1 MIAYNSNITTK
12 QQFQPFQPLQPL
24 QQTTIFA
31 LMIIHQFYDKGL
43 AHASYAV
50 IRLEKMIVID
60 PARNPQPYYDF
71 ASLHNA
77 DIVGVI
83 ETHPHADFVSSH
95 LEIHQT
101 MGATIYASKLLG
113 AEYPHESF
121 DDGDV
126 IQLADIKLRAI
137 NTPGHSP
144 DSICVLVQ
152 DEYGYDKAIFTGDT
166 LFVGDVGRPDLRENA
181 GNITAAKEELARQM
195 YHSTR
200 EKLMT
205 LPPNVVVY
213 PAHGPGSLCGKS
225 ISPDLQ
231 STIGRELRENY
242 ALKLMDE
249 ITFVK
254 MLISDQPFM
263 PKYFGYDVEVNK
275 KGADPI
281 DKSVASVPRIGRNSK
296 LKNDVLII
304 DTRPQQK
311 FKNGH
316 VKGAINIQDSDR
328 FETWLG
334 SIVSPDEAFYLI
346 AADEDSTDALIKKA
360 AKIGYEKNIKAALLA
375 PIAAATEKSPEVD
388 STDYKFHPDH
398 YTIVDVRNWGEI
410 NDGKIFEHSI
420 AIPLPELRERINEI
434 PASKPIVVHCAAGY
448 RSAAATSIIAGKIN
462 SVPVY
467 DLGEAVIEVGNQ
479 MSDVGNQRSEV

>member
-1 MIAYNSNITTK
+1 
-12 QQFQPFQPLQPL
+12 
-24 QQTTIFA
+24 
-31 LMIIHQFYDKGL
+31 MIIHQFYDKGL

-50 IRLEKMIVID
+50 IRLGKMILVD
-60 PARNPQPYYDF
+60 PARDPQPYYDF
-71 ASLHNA
+71 ASFNNA

-95 LEIHQT
+95 LEIHQAT
-101 MGATIYASKLLG
+101 GATIYVSKLLG

-152 DEYGYDKAIFTGDT
+152 DEYGNDKALFTGDT

-181 GNITAAKEELARQM
+181 GNITAAKEKLAHQL

-200 EKLMT
+200 EKLMV
-205 LPPNVVVY
+205 LPPNVTVY
-213 PAHGPGSLCGKS
+213 PAHGPGSLCGKNL
-225 ISPDLQ
+225 SPDLQ

-249 ITFVK
+249 LTFVK
-254 MLISDQPFM
+254 TLLSDQPFI
-263 PKYFGYDVEVNK
+263 PKYFGHDVDMNK
-275 KGADPI
+275 KGAGAFSE
-281 DKSVASVPRIGRNSK
+281 SVALVPKIKRNTPLQSG
-296 LKNDVLII
+296 VLII
-304 DTRPQQK
+304 DTRPQHD

-316 VKGAINIQDSDR
+316 VKGAINIQDGDK

-334 SIVSPDEAFYLI
+334 SIVGPDEAFYLI
-346 AADEDSTDALIKKA
+346 AANETMMDILIKKA
-360 AKIGYEKNIKAALLA
+360 AKIGYEKNIKAALLNPA
-375 PIAAATEKSPEVD
+375 GALEKLPDMDLINGSFNPEN
-388 STDYKFHPDH
+388 

-410 NDGKIFEHSI
+410 NLGKIFKHAI
-420 AIPLPELRERINEI
+420 AIPLPELREWVNEI
-434 PASKPIVVHCAAGY
+434 PVHRPIVVHCAAGY
-448 RSAAATSIIAGKIN
+448 RSAAATSIIAGKIT

-467 DLGEAVIEVGNQ
+467 DLGEAVSEVGSQ
-479 MSDVGNQRSEV
+479 KFEVGS